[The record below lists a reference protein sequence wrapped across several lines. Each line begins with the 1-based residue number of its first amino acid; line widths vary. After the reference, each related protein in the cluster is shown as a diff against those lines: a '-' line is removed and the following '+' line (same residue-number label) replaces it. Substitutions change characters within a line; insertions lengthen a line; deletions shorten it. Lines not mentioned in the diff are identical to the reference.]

1 MSVSPLTERR
11 LHRPLEGRLAN
22 QKTDMEVLFDLIGC
36 LDGTPSEW
44 AIPWFKAIGNFLAR
58 TGLSW
63 RDIGLMLREASRQKT

>member
-1 MSVSPLTERR
+1 MSVASHKERR
-11 LHRPLEGRLAN
+11 LHRRLEEKLAN
-22 QKTDMEVLFDLIGC
+22 QKTDVEVLFDLIGC

-63 RDIGLMLREASRQKT
+63 RDIGFMLREANRPKI